1 MAETRAPKEELVPT
15 VRRAQAGDS
24 AAFAELF
31 KRLHRPVLN
40 YVYRT
45 VGDRQLAE
53 DITQDA
59 FLRAHQRLAQLG
71 PPWDFKSWIFR
82 IAGNLA
88 IDTLR
93 RNRRFVDQEEPQEM
107 GSPPSTQRPAE
118 KQVERREARRQVER
132 TLALLPTTHRQALIL
147 RELNALSYAEVSRAL
162 ECSYDNA
169 RQLVHRARLA
179 FRELHGIRLLAES
192 GAARCEAL
200 GDLLSAYQDDEIQ
213 PDEQKAIRQHLATC
227 EHCQETERDLRRVAG
242 LIAALPPLAPS
253 PGWVEKMLEQL
264 KGNPPGE
271 PGLHTS
277 SGIGAPKGAISKLLL
292 GGLSGALAGAAV
304 LAAGAFALGLWPP
317 EPQPALERA
326 VKATVAAAVQTTPE
340 VPSPEPPLAPPA
352 ITATATP
359 SPTPTVTPSPTL
371 GPPHAIAL
379 QNSNCRAGPGSIYDV
394 LDYLLEGQESPIHG
408 RDAGT
413 TWWVVARPGG
423 GGDCWIANYLTDE
436 RGDLSGVPVVP
447 APPTPTPA
455 DTTPPAATISHFP
468 SAPRRPDDMDVV
480 QFSAFAKDDRGVVRI
495 EIYIRPPGAATTSLV
510 KTCEPATTCIYEGGP
525 YPSGMLEYQAKAYD
539 AAGNIGASPLTSI
552 TIYYR
557 IR

>member
-31 KRLHRPVLN
+31 KELHRPVLN

-107 GSPPSTQRPAE
+107 GNPPSTQRPAE

-264 KGNPPGE
+264 KGNPPE
-271 PGLHTS
+271 
-277 SGIGAPKGAISKLLL
+277 
-292 GGLSGALAGAAV
+292 
-304 LAAGAFALGLWPP
+304 
-317 EPQPALERA
+317 QPR
-326 VKATVAAAVQTTPE
+326 Q
-340 VPSPEPPLAPPA
+340 
-352 ITATATP
+352 
-359 SPTPTVTPSPTL
+359 
-371 GPPHAIAL
+371 
-379 QNSNCRAGPGSIYDV
+379 
-394 LDYLLEGQESPIHG
+394 
-408 RDAGT
+408 
-413 TWWVVARPGG
+413 
-423 GGDCWIANYLTDE
+423 
-436 RGDLSGVPVVP
+436 
-447 APPTPTPA
+447 
-455 DTTPPAATISHFP
+455 
-468 SAPRRPDDMDVV
+468 PRRLL
-480 QFSAFAKDDRGVVRI
+480 I
-495 EIYIRPPGAATTSLV
+495 PPGAA
-510 KTCEPATTCIYEGGP
+510 
-525 YPSGMLEYQAKAYD
+525 
-539 AAGNIGASPLTSI
+539 
-552 TIYYR
+552 
-557 IR
+557 

>member
-1 MAETRAPKEELVPT
+1 
-15 VRRAQAGDS
+15 
-24 AAFAELF
+24 
-31 KRLHRPVLN
+31 
-40 YVYRT
+40 
-45 VGDRQLAE
+45 
-53 DITQDA
+53 
-59 FLRAHQRLAQLG
+59 
-71 PPWDFKSWIFR
+71 
-82 IAGNLA
+82 
-88 IDTLR
+88 
-93 RNRRFVDQEEPQEM
+93 
-107 GSPPSTQRPAE
+107 
-118 KQVERREARRQVER
+118 
-132 TLALLPTTHRQALIL
+132 
-147 RELNALSYAEVSRAL
+147 
-162 ECSYDNA
+162 
-169 RQLVHRARLA
+169 VHRARLA

-394 LDYLLEGQESPIHG
+394 LDYLL
-408 RDAGT
+408 A
-413 TWWVVARPGG
+413 WWVVARPGG

-455 DTTPPAATISHFP
+455 DTTPPGGYNFP
-468 SAPRRPDDMDVV
+468 FP
-480 QFSAFAKDDRGVVRI
+480 I
-495 EIYIRPPGAATTSLV
+495 GAA
-510 KTCEPATTCIYEGGP
+510 PAGRHGR
-525 YPSGMLEYQAKAYD
+525 
-539 AAGNIGASPLTSI
+539 GAVFGL
-552 TIYYR
+552 R
-557 IR
+557 QG